1 MTDLAMTQI
10 QKPLRLLVSAGLV
23 LALATLLSACRI
35 RPDPITSEESS
46 TRVNE
51 FKEMLAA
58 QPAAEAPISL
68 QDAMARALR
77 YNLSTRIKEVESQIA
92 ENRLDASM
100 WSMLPKLTGSV
111 GRTARDHSQA
121 SSSSSVT
128 TGEQSLETSTST
140 DRVHDDASLKVSWNV
155 LDFGVSYFS
164 ARQAAN
170 QTLVAK
176 ERRKKVIQQL
186 INDVRDAYW
195 RAVSAE
201 RLLSQIDNTLNK
213 VSTALV
219 KAQSIERDRTRKPVE
234 ILNYQRDLYGKLLQL
249 QGLRRTLVASKY
261 ELAKMMNI
269 PPSTPFKVVVPDD
282 LPELPSLAVGV
293 AELEEQALLRRA
305 ELVEQTLQERIA
317 RDEIHKSIARMFPG
331 LELSGDRGYSS
342 NSYLLY
348 NQWSEFSLKMT
359 WNLMNIVSGWD
370 DISQAEMQRDLVIIT
385 RQSLGMAV
393 IGQVDLAH
401 MDYSEAL
408 EAFQTAKRIEEI
420 NRKIEF
426 HSKNESEALN
436 MGDLDI
442 IQIQLN
448 TLLSQ
453 MKKDEQYALLQN
465 ALGRLAV
472 STGEYPFDGLDDGEA
487 IDKLSGEIG
496 TREGNWLKS
505 AWFKPMPG
513 PGAATATSAATR
525 TPANAA
531 PVSILPSA
539 AAASGASPAGA
550 GAREVQFAA
559 YRQEKQAA
567 QLVDRLKAAH
577 ADLFAPLTTAIQ
589 PATVNGATFYRVR
602 ATGLASLEAAS
613 ALCAQFRIR
622 SVDCMVVR

>member
-10 QKPLRLLVSAGLV
+10 QKLLRLLVSAGLV

-577 ADLFAPLTTAIQ
+577 ADLFTPLTTAIQ

-602 ATGLASLEAAS
+602 ATALASLEAAS

>member
-213 VSTALV
+213 VSIALV

-293 AELEEQALLRRA
+293 AELEDQALLRRA